1 MQNSLKLTTTN
12 HPIWCIVA
20 LETLK
25 CCKLK
30 DYFAFR
36 KARKKVDDDV
46 FALVR
51 LIGAR
56 NKCLLDRLTGVSI
69 LSRLNLEKM

>member
-1 MQNSLKLTTTN
+1 MHSERQDLLQQ
-12 HPIWCIVA
+12 
-20 LETLK
+20 
-25 CCKLK
+25 K
-30 DYFAFR
+30 D
-36 KARKKVDDDV
+36 DDDV

-56 NKCLLDRLTGVSI
+56 NKCPLSRLTGVSI